1 MHQTA
6 DTSFL
11 ARRGL
16 DFGLVLGLV
25 LGRVAFCGGE
35 GFAVGLPMEIFGLG
49 ISVAIGCDDLDAGL
63 S

>member
-16 DFGLVLGLV
+16 DLGLGLV